1 MSLECGAS
9 TGTHE
14 HAIARRMSEAV
25 QVHTQ
30 VRRRALG
37 VVAAW
42 AVVAIALAASLPGLF
57 MRLKGGGFEDND
69 HVAWQVLHVLEDRFD
84 SGAADLVVL
93 IDANGAPGG
102 IDDIEVTTKIV
113 TIVAELERDPLVR
126 SVLSPLDGVAVLKSK
141 DGNVGAV
148 VVAMRGSDEDKM
160 PRLPGLRTQF
170 EAICQSTCTI
180 QIAGIQQSNVAVSQ
194 VIFED
199 LARAELLALPLTLVA
214 LTFVFRGFVPAL
226 LPVIIAGLSTLCSL
240 GLLSLLSRLMHV
252 SLFAANITTLLAMG
266 LAIDSSL
273 FLVTRYREERRAF
286 DVRMAAQ
293 RTRQSTGRAV
303 LFSGVVV
310 VASLAGLFA
319 FPQVLI
325 TSIGLGGM
333 LTATMTTLLAVTL
346 TPALLILADPFLKTA
361 TTSAEDPER
370 VVRASFL
377 YRLAQQ
383 VMKRPGPTTLVVVAA
398 LVAMAVP
405 FARFEGTTPDY
416 TVLPADHPTR
426 VASERIDTSFAR
438 NLMTPHDMLISF
450 DRPVF
455 AGSRDEVRARLAHLA
470 TISDA
475 LAARA
480 DVSLVLSPLTLAPG
494 IAAATVAD
502 KLTDPAFRENPDL
515 RRALNAFVDEELFR
529 ISVYPAHGVSH
540 PESAASV
547 PALRAAVLALPSPA
561 GVVVTDVR
569 IGGVPAVVAAL
580 KDRIRERV
588 PWMLAI
594 VALVMG
600 LVLGVAFRSVVVPIK
615 AIVLNALSLTASFGA
630 IVVVFQDGW
639 GASVLGFVPTGTSE
653 LLLPVLLFSLCF
665 GLSMDYEVILLARV
679 REEVVAGHD
688 DGEAVARGLALT
700 GKSIGSAAFLFCL
713 VVIAF
718 ATSRIVSMKAL
729 GVGLALAVVLD
740 ATVVRGILAPAAM
753 VMLGRRN
760 WWPSDPTQERRAPA
774 AD

>member
-1 MSLECGAS
+1 MWVF
-9 TGTHE
+9 
-14 HAIARRMSEAV
+14 IA
-25 QVHTQ
+25 
-30 VRRRALG
+30 L
-37 VVAAW
+37 
-42 AVVAIALAASLPGLF
+42 ALAASLPGLF
-57 MRLKGGGFEDND
+57 SRLKGGGFEDND
-69 HVAWQVLHVLEDRFD
+69 HVAWQVLHILEDRFD

-93 IDANGAPGG
+93 VDALGAPGG
-102 IDDIEVTTKIV
+102 IDDIEVTTKLI

-141 DGNVGAV
+141 DGTIGAI
-148 VVAMRGSDEDKM
+148 VVAMRGGDEDKM
-160 PRLPGLRTQF
+160 PRLPGLRAQF
-170 EAICQSTCTI
+170 EAVCQETCAI
-180 QIAGIQQSNVAVSQ
+180 QIAGIQQSNVAVSE

-199 LARAELLALPLTLVA
+199 LARAELLALPMTLVA

-226 LPVIIAGLSTLCSL
+226 LPVLIAGLSTLCSL
-240 GLLSLLSRLMHV
+240 GLLSLLSRVMHV

-273 FLVTRYREERRAF
+273 FLVTRYREERRAW
-286 DVRMAAQ
+286 DPALAAHK
-293 RTRQSTGRAV
+293 TRQSTGRAV

-319 FPQVLI
+319 FPQVLV

-333 LTATMTTLLAVTL
+333 LTATVTTLLAVTL
-346 TPALLILADPFLKTA
+346 TPALLIVADPFLKT
-361 TTSAEDPER
+361 TSKHERNPEDVIR
-370 VVRASFL
+370 TSWL
-377 YRLAQQ
+377 YRLAQH
-383 VMKRPGPTTLVVVAA
+383 VMRRPGPTALVVVVV
-398 LVAMAVP
+398 LVAMATP

-426 VASERIDTSFAR
+426 IASELIDTAFTR
-438 NLMTPHDMLISF
+438 NLMTPHDVLVGF

-455 AGSRDEVRARLAHLA
+455 AGSRDEVVARLSHLA
-470 TISDA
+470 KISDT
-475 LAARA
+475 LSARP
-480 DVSLVLSPLTLAPG
+480 DVSLVLSPLTLATG
-494 IAAATVAD
+494 ISAATVAE
-502 KLTDPAFRENPDL
+502 KLADPAFRDNPDL
-515 RRALNAFVDEELFR
+515 RRALNAFVDDDLFR
-529 ISVYPAHGVSH
+529 FSVYPMHGVSH
-540 PESAASV
+540 PQSAASV
-547 PALRAAVLALPSPA
+547 PALRAAVLALPAPE

-588 PWMLAI
+588 PLMLLV

-600 LVLGVAFRSVVVPIK
+600 VVLGAAFRSVVVPLK

-630 IVVVFQDGW
+630 IVVVFQDGY
-639 GASVLGFVPTGTSE
+639 GASLLGFVPTGTSE

-729 GVGLALAVVLD
+729 GVGLALAVILD
-740 ATVVRGILAPAAM
+740 ATIVRGILAPAAM
-753 VMLGRRN
+753 VLLGRRN
-760 WWPSDPTQERRAPA
+760 WWPSDPTKERPH
-774 AD
+774 ADD